1 MYPQNNVFQVS
12 MYKPKI
18 DQLEKDRSAIFNA
31 IREIASKLKK
41 GQVKKIVLPAVG
53 VGAGG
58 GKGGGGGKGMAMGA
72 AAEAEAEG

>member
-1 MYPQNNVFQVS
+1 

-53 VGAGG
+53 AGAGG
-58 GKGGGGGKGMAMGA
+58 GKGGGGTGMSMGA

>member
-1 MYPQNNVFQVS
+1 

-53 VGAGG
+53 VEAGG
-58 GKGGGGGKGMAMGA
+58 GKGRGGKGMSMGA